1 VTIRPIQHSDE
12 ELLRRI
18 HAGDEQAFTT
28 FYRSLQGPAYRF
40 ALHMSGSH
48 SIAEDVTQEAF
59 MTLLDARCGFQPDRG
74 TLKAYLFGVVRNLVR
89 RRVDRESPYVE
100 LTEPS
105 QDAAALH
112 GTNGNYGHQFGAERA
127 EAIAEVRQ
135 AVLRLP
141 ADYREAVVLCDLQ
154 ELSYEEAAAALG
166 APIGT
171 IRSRLHRGRALLAQ
185 KLRPSRPEQTVAE
198 ESAR

>member
-1 VTIRPIQHSDE
+1 VTIRPIERSDE

-28 FYRSLQGPAYRF
+28 FYRSLQGPVYRF

-59 MTLLDARCGFQPDRG
+59 MTLLDSRCGFQPDRG

-89 RRVDRESPYVE
+89 RRVDRDRSYVE
-100 LTEPS
+100 LAEPVYE
-105 QDAAALH
+105 AAALRQS
-112 GTNGNYGHQFGAERA
+112 NGHYGHDSGAERA
-127 EAIAEVRQ
+127 EVISEVRQ

-141 ADYREAVVLCDLQ
+141 ADYREAVALCDLQ
-154 ELSYEEAAAALG
+154 ELSYEEAAAVVG

-185 KLRPSRPEQTVAE
+185 KLRPYHPEQTVSE